1 VSADEGTRGIRAREV
16 PDTDWVGTALA
27 CIQISAAESGKS
39 FAVRVGDE
47 LVVSLPENPTTGYRW
62 QLDSPG
68 SLFVVENDDFALP
81 QHAGIGAAGTRL
93 LTLRATAAGRA
104 SLHLVLRRDW
114 ENDNLSIQDFSA
126 SVDIQSR

>member
-1 VSADEGTRGIRAREV
+1 M
-16 PDTDWVGTALA
+16 PDINQVGTALA
-27 CIQISAAESGKS
+27 RIQISAADSGKTLVVHVS
-39 FAVRVGDE
+39 DE

-68 SLFVVENDDFALP
+68 SFFAVENDDFVLP
-81 QHAGIGAAGTRL
+81 RHAGIGAAGTRL

-104 SLHLVLRRDW
+104 SLHLALRRDW
-114 ENDNLSIQDFSA
+114 ENDKLPIQDFSA